1 MRTAGCGRPGAQ
13 GRKAADELLDEWRRS
28 PTQPV
33 LRVQVRNASLASRR
47 KRAYTRKYVHL
58 HLFAV
63 NRAVPAPPST
73 ASLPAC
79 ACGRLRRATRAL
91 TQLYDDLLA
100 PAGLRLT
107 QFSLLRTLMREG
119 TVRITELAA
128 VQLLDRTAL
137 SRNLDPLV
145 EQGLVE
151 IVRGRDAR
159 TREVAISRKGMNA
172 LKAAEPHW
180 TRAQKAVA
188 ERIGASKLE
197 ALIATLGEL
206 EALHPARDERDLDG
220 LKARTGKSVPQ
231 AAASRPTTR
240 VASPPTTRVSTTLKS
255 RPAAPTVH
263 PTRAPR
269 RSSSRTV

>member
-1 MRTAGCGRPGAQ
+1 MQ
-13 GRKAADELLDEWRRS
+13 SSAAS
-28 PTQPV
+28 
-33 LRVQVRNASLASRR
+33 S
-47 KRAYTRKYVHL
+47 
-58 HLFAV
+58 
-63 NRAVPAPPST
+63 
-73 ASLPAC
+73 PAC

-91 TQLYDDLLA
+91 TQLYDDLLE

-107 QFSLLRTLMREG
+107 QFSLLRTLAAFGAML
-119 TVRITELAA
+119 ISNLAERL
-128 VQLLDRTAL
+128 LLDRTAL

-159 TREVAISRKGMNA
+159 TREVAISRQGMNA

-206 EALHPARDERDLDG
+206 EALHPARDERDLQQN
-220 LKARTGKSVPQ
+220 KARTGIGVPH
-231 AAASRPTTR
+231 AVASRPTTR
-240 VASPPTTRVSTTLKS
+240 VASHPTARVSTPLKS
-255 RPAAPTVH
+255 RPAAPTAH